1 MRLSVRLRDARTF
14 DSLRRHRNYR
24 LYTIG
29 QGVSLTG
36 TWLQNAA
43 QAWLVLQLS
52 HSAAA
57 LGVLGFWTFGPYV
70 ALGIFGG
77 VISDR
82 FDRRLALIGTQSAS
96 LILAAALA
104 ALTWTGSITVW
115 QLDLFAGLGGLVQV
129 VDSPARI
136 SFVSQMVGR
145 KDLPN
150 AVALNSALFNV
161 TRIVGPAIAGA
172 LLAAGGARL
181 CFGLN
186 ALSFVAVVVALV
198 AMRPAELFPATRPEK
213 RASTLRDLAEG
224 FQFAWGMPAV
234 RMTLLLIFFISMMS
248 INFAILLPVLAAQ
261 TLRSGAQV
269 YGILTSVFGV
279 GALIGALLAATWAR
293 ASWPL
298 LLACAGGFGVSLL
311 LLAPLRSLP
320 AVILTL
326 IIMGVVVTIYLAASN
341 TLVQLTTPGH
351 LQGRVM
357 GLYAYLFMGSAL
369 PGALLTGWLSQAGG
383 TTLAFIVA
391 GVSALLMAGV
401 GLAWYLS
408 SRQRIS
414 VSDTQQGAPGML

>member
-1 MRLSVRLRDARTF
+1 MRLSVRVREARTF
-14 DSLRRHRNYR
+14 ASLRRHRNYR

-70 ALGIFGG
+70 ALGVVGG

-82 FDRRLALIGTQSAS
+82 FDRRLTLIGTQSAS
-96 LILAAALA
+96 LILALALA
-104 ALTWTGSITVW
+104 ALTWAGNITVW
-115 QLDLFAGLGGLVQV
+115 QLDLFAGLGGLIQV

-136 SFVSQMVGR
+136 SFVSQMVGHE
-145 KDLPN
+145 DIPN

-161 TRIVGPAIAGA
+161 TRIIGPAIAGA

-186 ALSFVAVVVALV
+186 ALSFVAVIIALL
-198 AMRPAELFPATRPEK
+198 AMRPAELFQTARPAR
-213 RASTLRDLAEG
+213 RASALRDLAEG
-224 FQFAWGMPAV
+224 FRYTWRMPAV
-234 RMTLLLIFFISMMS
+234 RMVLLLVFFISMLS

-269 YGILTSVFGV
+269 YGIITSVFGV
-279 GALIGALLAATWAR
+279 GALIGALLTATRAR
-293 ASWPL
+293 ATWPL
-298 LLACAGGFGVSLL
+298 LLISAGGFGLSLL

-320 AVILTL
+320 VVILTL
-326 IIMGVVVTIYLAASN
+326 IVMGVAATVYLATSN
-341 TLVQLTTPGH
+341 TIVQLSTPDH
-351 LQGRVM
+351 LQGRVL
-357 GLYAYLFMGSAL
+357 GLYSYLFLGSAL
-369 PGALLTGWLSQAGG
+369 PGALLTGWLSQVGG
-383 TTLAFIVA
+383 TTLAFTVA
-391 GVSALLMAGV
+391 GAAALLMTGV
-401 GLAWYLS
+401 GLAWYLTTRQHS
-408 SRQRIS
+408 SAAS
-414 VSDTQQGAPGML
+414 AS

>member
-1 MRLSVRLRDARTF
+1 MRLSVRVREARTF
-14 DSLRRHRNYR
+14 ASLRRHRNYR

-70 ALGIFGG
+70 ALGVVGG

-82 FDRRLALIGTQSAS
+82 FDRRLTLIGTQSAS
-96 LILAAALA
+96 LILALALA
-104 ALTWTGSITVW
+104 ALTWAGNITVW
-115 QLDLFAGLGGLVQV
+115 QLDLFAGLGGLIQV

-136 SFVSQMVGR
+136 SFVSQMVGHE
-145 KDLPN
+145 DIPN

-161 TRIVGPAIAGA
+161 TRIIGPAIAGA

-186 ALSFVAVVVALV
+186 ALSFVAVIIALL
-198 AMRPAELFPATRPEK
+198 AMRPAELFQTARPAR
-213 RASTLRDLAEG
+213 RASALRDLAEG
-224 FQFAWGMPAV
+224 FRYTWRMPAV
-234 RMTLLLIFFISMMS
+234 RMVLLLVFFISMLS

-269 YGILTSVFGV
+269 YGIITSVFGV
-279 GALIGALLAATWAR
+279 GALIGALLTATRAR
-293 ASWPL
+293 ATWPL
-298 LLACAGGFGVSLL
+298 LLISAGGFGLSLL

-320 AVILTL
+320 VVILTL
-326 IIMGVVVTIYLAASN
+326 IVMGVAATVYLATSN
-341 TLVQLTTPGH
+341 TIVQLSTPDH
-351 LQGRVM
+351 LQGRVL
-357 GLYAYLFMGSAL
+357 GLYSYLFLGSAL
-369 PGALLTGWLSQAGG
+369 PGALLTGWLSQVGG
-383 TTLAFIVA
+383 TKLAFTVA
-391 GVSALLMAGV
+391 GAAALLMTGV
-401 GLAWYLS
+401 GLAWYLTTRQHS
-408 SRQRIS
+408 SAAS
-414 VSDTQQGAPGML
+414 AS